1 MYTVSRSALVT
12 HSAEKMFN
20 LVNDVDGYSE
30 FLPWCGDSR
39 EVERTNNEVVASV
52 TIDFKGIRKTF
63 TTRNTLQPY
72 KRTDLALVDGP
83 FSELSG
89 FWEFQELGS
98 DSCKVVLNLDFDF
111 SNKLVGA
118 VVGPIFSSIADSMVG
133 SFCSRADDVYGVH
146 TI

>member
-1 MYTVSRSALVT
+1 MYSVSRSALVM

-20 LVNDVDGYSE
+20 LVNDVEKYSD

-63 TTRNTLQPY
+63 TTRNTLTPFQ
-72 KRTDLALVDGP
+72 RTELVLVDGP

-89 FWEFQELGS
+89 SWEFQELGP
-98 DSCKVVLNLDFDF
+98 DSCKVVLTLDFDF

-118 VVGPIFSSIADSMVG
+118 AIGPVFSSIADSMVG
-133 SFCSRADDVYGVH
+133 SFCSRADEVYTG
-146 TI
+146 

>member
-1 MYTVSRSALVT
+1 MYTVSRSALVS

-20 LVNDVDGYSE
+20 LVNDVDRYSD

-39 EVERTNNEVVASV
+39 EVERTNNEVLASV

-63 TTRNTLQPY
+63 TTKNLLKPY
-72 KRTDLALVDGP
+72 QRIDLTLVDGP

-89 FWEFQELGS
+89 SWEFQELGL
-98 DSCKVVLNLDFDF
+98 DSCKVVLHLDFDF

-118 VVGPIFSSIADSMVG
+118 LVGPVFSSIADSMVG
-133 SFCSRADDVYGVH
+133 SFCSRADEVDELHSG
-146 TI
+146 

>member
-1 MYTVSRSALVT
+1 MYTVSRSALVS

-20 LVNDVDGYSE
+20 LVNDVDRYSD

-39 EVERTNNEVVASV
+39 EVERTNNEVLASV

-63 TTRNTLQPY
+63 TTKNLLKPY
-72 KRTDLALVDGP
+72 QRIDLTLVDGP

-89 FWEFQELGS
+89 SWEFQELGF

-118 VVGPIFSSIADSMVG
+118 LVGPVFSSIADSMVG
-133 SFCSRADDVYGVH
+133 SFCSRADEVDELHSG
-146 TI
+146 